1 MTRITVQTDANG
13 DIAGFIAS
21 GHAGGNRDGEYDL
34 ICSAVSALTTT
45 AVNAL
50 ETVGGISARVE
61 VEDGYL
67 ACFLPDGLDR
77 QQKQTGEIILRTIL
91 TGLNNIEESYPKWI
105 RVETRNG
112 GRPNA

>member
-1 MTRITVQTDANG
+1 MTRITVKTDADG
-13 DIAGFIAS
+13 RIAGFVAS
-21 GHAGGNRDGEYDL
+21 GHAGASRDGEYDL

-50 ETVGGISARVE
+50 EAVGGIKARVE

-67 ACFLPDGLDR
+67 SCFLPGGLDEG
-77 QQKQTGEIILRTIL
+77 QQQRAQIILETIL

-105 RVETRNG
+105 RIETRNG
-112 GRPNA
+112 GKPNA